1 MGQLMAMICAG
12 LSWVFMTG
20 HHAKNRGGQTGHFY
34 TALKGAVAVV
44 SCPEHFIAGLEFAGL
59 EFAGVAG
66 AAGS

>member
-1 MGQLMAMICAG
+1 MAMICAG

-20 HHAKNRGGQTGHFY
+20 HHAKNRGGKTGHFY

-44 SCPEHFIAGLEFAGL
+44 SCPEHFIPRLEFAGL